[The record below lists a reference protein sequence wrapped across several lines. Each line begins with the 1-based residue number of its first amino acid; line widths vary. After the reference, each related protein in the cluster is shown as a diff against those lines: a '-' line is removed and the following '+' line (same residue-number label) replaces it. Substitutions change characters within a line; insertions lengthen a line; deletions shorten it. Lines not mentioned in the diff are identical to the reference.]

1 LIVLRPVSYLF
12 FRFAHVT
19 TALTV
24 TRDQIAEL
32 GKGSTYLGNNAEIK
46 IKYKKIPP
54 QRDFLSSIFLCFTN
68 NGVQLRQQFFGLF
81 HHIFSGEAKQ
91 FEQFTGWC

>member
-24 TRDQIAEL
+24 TRDQIAGL
-32 GKGSTYLGNNAEIK
+32 GKGSTYLGNNASLISFVSSTSLKVSGSKMNVSEYLYCIV
-46 IKYKKIPP
+46 IAFF
-54 QRDFLSSIFLCFTN
+54 FL
-68 NGVQLRQQFFGLF
+68 
-81 HHIFSGEAKQ
+81 
-91 FEQFTGWC
+91 

>member
-1 LIVLRPVSYLF
+1 TLAQSLIVLRPVSYLF

-32 GKGSTYLGNNAEIK
+32 GKGSTYLGNNAVMRCQ
-46 IKYKKIPP
+46 P
-54 QRDFLSSIFLCFTN
+54 
-68 NGVQLRQQFFGLF
+68 LRRALA
-81 HHIFSGEAKQ
+81 S
-91 FEQFTGWC
+91 